1 MDVRGRTLIEACLV
15 LMLFCADCWAVRP
28 YTPVHPD
35 PVLDSWRW
43 QSFPELKGLGLRC
56 LAEVKDGEKV
66 PSAQRLTP
74 DQERFHASW
83 LGHPVVILRDVKQ
96 TRAWVRRMLGTT
108 L

>member
-1 MDVRGRTLIEACLV
+1 MRRAGKIDSNQRAIVDCLRSEGATVHSLSGVGHGMPDLIIGVAFRT
-15 LMLFCADCWAVRP
+15 
-28 YTPVHPD
+28 Y
-35 PVLDSWRW
+35 
-43 QSFPELKGLGLRC
+43 
-56 LAEVKDGEKV
+56 LAEVKNGEKV